1 MDQLHDLENLIRQYA
16 PNVVIYGLMGLG
28 ALVIMGYT
36 YIQMT
41 PSLDDDAWL
50 KKLEDNKIA
59 GYVLRL
65 LVRFS
70 PVQRK
75 EK

>member
-1 MDQLHDLENLIRQYA
+1 MNDLQQLEDIIRTHA
-16 PNVVIYGLMGLG
+16 PHVVIYGLMGLG
-28 ALVIMGYT
+28 FLVVAGYT

-50 KKLEDNKIA
+50 KKIEDNKIF
-59 GYVLRL
+59 GVFLRL
-65 LVRFS
+65 LVKFS

-75 EK
+75 